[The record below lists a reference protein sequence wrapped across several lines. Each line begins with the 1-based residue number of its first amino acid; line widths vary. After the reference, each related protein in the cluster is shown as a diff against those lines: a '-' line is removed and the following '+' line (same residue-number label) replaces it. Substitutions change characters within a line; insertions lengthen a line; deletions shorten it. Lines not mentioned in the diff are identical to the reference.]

1 MVDELQPADPDFAA
15 RLRERFRKQPVHRG
29 LGMELIDVSAGRV
42 RLSMPFSPE
51 WTQQNGYLHAG
62 IVTTGLDSA
71 CGFAAFSLVPGDAD
85 VLSVEFKTN
94 LLAPARGQRFE
105 FEGRVVKPGRTII
118 VCDGRAH
125 ATGTGDGDQ
134 RLVATMT
141 ATLMCVR
148 R

>member
-1 MVDELQPADPDFAA
+1 MADKLEPADPDFAT
-15 RLRERFRKQPVHRG
+15 RLCERFRNQPIHRG
-29 LGMELIDVSAGRV
+29 LAMELVDVSPGHV

-118 VCDGRAH
+118 VCDGRAL
-125 ATGTGDGDQ
+125 ATGAGDEDR